1 MVLVACKHEKVK
13 TECYMFDESAVSER
27 KLSDESREKPHG
39 RSECLSQGLEVN
51 IV

>member
-27 KLSDESREKPHG
+27 KLSDESREN
-39 RSECLSQGLEVN
+39 RMAEVS
-51 IV
+51 VSLKV